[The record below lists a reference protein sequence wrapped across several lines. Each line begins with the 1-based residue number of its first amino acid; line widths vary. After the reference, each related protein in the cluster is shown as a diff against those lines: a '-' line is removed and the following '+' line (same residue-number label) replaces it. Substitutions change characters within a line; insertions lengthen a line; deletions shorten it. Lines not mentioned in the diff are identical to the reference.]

1 MQYSP
6 SKRRTV
12 TSRQFFSIEYY
23 STQINST
30 QLNSIQFNS
39 IQFGRVIMCVKQYH
53 VFCIVRYAIPV
64 RCPPVNPGP
73 IHDVYVP

>member
-1 MQYSP
+1 
-6 SKRRTV
+6 
-12 TSRQFFSIEYY
+12 
-23 STQINST
+23 
-30 QLNSIQFNS
+30 
-39 IQFGRVIMCVKQYH
+39 MCVKQYY